1 MKGCIAKRYG
11 DLIHEIWRGTAKTIA
26 PLKLRVINFFY
37 YFANTILN
45 INNFNFLCTVDNWKV
60 CTTF

>member
-26 PLKLRVINFFY
+26 PLKLRVNYLSY
-37 YFANTILN
+37 YSANTILM
-45 INNFNFLCTVDNWKV
+45 I
-60 CTTF
+60 

>member
-26 PLKLRVINFFY
+26 PLKLRVINL
-37 YFANTILN
+37 YFIQSFENKIL
-45 INNFNFLCTVDNWKV
+45 ID
-60 CTTF
+60 

>member
-26 PLKLRVINFFY
+26 PLKLRV
-37 YFANTILN
+37 NTIKKN
-45 INNFNFLCTVDNWKV
+45 KIFSI
-60 CTTF
+60 

>member
-26 PLKLRVINFFY
+26 PLKLRVNLYSFY
-37 YFANTILN
+37 MFYKCYKI
-45 INNFNFLCTVDNWKV
+45 
-60 CTTF
+60 

>member
-26 PLKLRVINFFY
+26 PLKLRVNYFCY
-37 YFANTILN
+37 YFAITILM
-45 INNFNFLCTVDNWKV
+45 D
-60 CTTF
+60 

>member
-26 PLKLRVINFFY
+26 PLKLRVNY
-37 YFANTILN
+37 LYLN
-45 INNFNFLCTVDNWKV
+45 LPNRFNVFDLSGQ
-60 CTTF
+60 